1 MIMMEDLQTPK
12 SNIFVLGNGESR
24 DGIEL
29 KQFKQW
35 GKIYGCNALYRDF
48 KPDGLI
54 STDWAMMHEIYSSGY
69 CKENKCYFRQ
79 WKILPEQF
87 YEMLQYT
94 GLEQSSMEQ
103 LNEQLKKLD
112 LDTVDKF
119 LHQNEKGNRTSLV
132 CHGIDPERF
141 KDTILEVLSTFKGLP
156 KGDVRQKLGN
166 AGLWITWVDEFDKVK
181 DLDQFFDGEFRG
193 WSSGPTAVRV
203 GIEENKSFTT
213 QVFLLGFDMTRE
225 GLVNNVYKDTD
236 CYISSDC
243 KYVSPTNWIEQH
255 TDNFKSY
262 PEIKFYR
269 VIDDKSEIEE
279 WSQYDNVK
287 TISYGQMFGHL
298 VQPGCK
304 FSSI

>member
-1 MIMMEDLQTPK
+1 MSSSPK

-156 KGDVRQKLGN
+156 KGNIGKIDLATSPADTNRLYALIE
-166 AGLWITWVDEFDKVK
+166 AGEGQGGVYVSYDK
-181 DLDQFFDGEFRG
+181 G
-193 WSSGPTAVRV
+193 SSFKVMSNRK
-203 GIEENKSFTT
+203 E
-213 QVFLLGFDMTRE
+213 
-225 GLVNNVYKDTD
+225 LVNR
-236 CYISSDC
+236 
-243 KYVSPTNWIEQH
+243 P
-255 TDNFKSY
+255 F
-262 PEIKFYR
+262 
-269 VIDDKSEIEE
+269 
-279 WSQYDNVK
+279 
-287 TISYGQMFGHL
+287 
-298 VQPGCK
+298 
-304 FSSI
+304 